1 MPQFSSVA
9 LPISLQYLR
18 SFSSRL
24 AMAAVVFF
32 AASHSA
38 PLLAQAPPAVRT
50 IAVGT
55 NPESVC
61 RGFND
66 QLFVTMINGEEP
78 GDGTIVRLDGDKPV
92 VFARGFNAPKG
103 IVFVGGLLVTA
114 DETTLWTIDSSGR
127 TKKLAEAGDFPAPV
141 EFLNDVAASLDGK
154 SVLVAEMTTPKPMF
168 DPSGERKLWNLDSPE
183 AQKLPARGRIYRV
196 TLGGRITDVI
206 APGNPAFRFP
216 NGVAVFGTPGAEQVF
231 AADFFTGN
239 IVHVENG
246 QLQVQASGLRGLDGL
261 TVTPTAFYGSSWTQG
276 VVWKIDR
283 KSLEKHVLLEGLK
296 SAADFYFD
304 DVQKQLIVPDMAAG
318 TLTFLP
324 LK

>member
-1 MPQFSSVA
+1 MPQFPPVTPPNSR
-9 LPISLQYLR
+9 PYLGSICCR
-18 SFSSRL
+18 I
-24 AMAAVVFF
+24 AIATYA
-32 AASHSA
+32 
-38 PLLAQAPPAVRT
+38 LLAAPAPALLFAQTAPAVRT
-50 IAVGT
+50 IPVGT

-66 QLFVTMINGEEP
+66 QLFVTLINGDEP
-78 GDGTIVRLDGDKPV
+78 GDGTIVRLDGDTPV

-127 TKKLAEAGDFPAPV
+127 RTKLAEAGDFPTPV

-154 SVLVAEMTTPKPMF
+154 SVLVSEMTTPKPMF
-168 DPSGERKLWNLDSPE
+168 DPAGERKLWKLDSPE

-196 TLGGRITDVI
+196 TLAGGITEVI
-206 APGNPAFRFP
+206 PPGNPALRFP
-216 NGVAVFGTPGAEQVF
+216 NGVAAFGKPAAEQIF

-239 IVHVENG
+239 IVHFENG
-246 QLQVQASGLRGLDGL
+246 QFHVNASGPRGLDGL
-261 TVTPTAFYGSSWTQG
+261 TITTDAFYGSSWTAG
-276 VVWKIDR
+276 VIWKIDR
-283 KSLEKHVLLEGLK
+283 KTQQKEVLLEGLK
-296 SAADFYFD
+296 TAADFFFD
-304 DVQKQLIVPDMAAG
+304 EANKQLIVPDMVAG

>member
-1 MPQFSSVA
+1 MRWQLACSTLQRTTPPCRRSRPSLCRFLFSSCD
-9 LPISLQYLR
+9 R
-18 SFSSRL
+18 SAAGSRL
-24 AMAAVVFF
+24 AAAVFS
-32 AASHSA
+32 AAFHSA
-38 PLLAQAPPAVRT
+38 ALFAQAPTTVRT

-61 RGFND
+61 RGFNN
-66 QLFVTMINGEEP
+66 QLFVTLINGEEP

-127 TKKLAEAGDFPAPV
+127 TKKLAEVGDFPTPV

-196 TLGGRITDVI
+196 TLEGRITEVI
-206 APGNPAFRFP
+206 PPATRLCGFQTVLVCMERRVPSRSLPPTFSQETSCTSKTASCRCRLPVSAVLMDSPSLPQPSTAPA
-216 NGVAVFGTPGAEQVF
+216 
-231 AADFFTGN
+231 
-239 IVHVENG
+239 
-246 QLQVQASGLRGLDGL
+246 GLRESSGRS
-261 TVTPTAFYGSSWTQG
+261 TANLWRNRCC
-276 VVWKIDR
+276 WR
-283 KSLEKHVLLEGLK
+283 
-296 SAADFYFD
+296 A
-304 DVQKQLIVPDMAAG
+304 
-318 TLTFLP
+318 
-324 LK
+324 

>member
-1 MPQFSSVA
+1 MPQFPLFT
-9 LPISLQYLR
+9 LPISLQPMR
-18 SFSSRL
+18 WFSGSL
-24 AMAAVVFF
+24 VLTAVVFS
-32 AASHSA
+32 AAIQPA
-38 PLLAQAPPAVRT
+38 TLFAQASPAVRT

-55 NPESVC
+55 SPESVC

-66 QLFVTMINGEEP
+66 QLFVTLINGDEP

-114 DETTLWTIDSSGR
+114 DETTLWTVDSSGR
-127 TKKLAEAGDFPAPV
+127 TKKLAEVGDFPTPV

-154 SVLVAEMTTPKPMF
+154 SVLVAEMTTPTPMF

-196 TLGGRITDVI
+196 TLEGRITEVI
-206 APGNPAFRFP
+206 PPGNPALRFP
-216 NGVAVFGTPGAEQVF
+216 NGVAVSGTSSAEQVF

-239 IVHVENG
+239 IVHIENG

-283 KSLEKHVLLEGLK
+283 KSLEKQVLLEGLK
-296 SAADFYFD
+296 TAADFYFD
-304 DVQKQLIVPDMAAG
+304 EAQKQLIVPDMVAG